1 MKLILAI
8 SAFVLLKTVISASV
22 ETANQ
27 DLVIDNLE
35 RTINL
40 ESQLVK
46 ITSKITLLNNG
57 KGATKGFHYAVEEAF
72 VPNLAFIGATVRTY
86 TFFRIELLQ

>member
-46 ITSKITLLNNG
+46 IHSHK
-57 KGATKGFHYAVEEAF
+57 
-72 VPNLAFIGATVRTY
+72 
-86 TFFRIELLQ
+86 LQRALWWS